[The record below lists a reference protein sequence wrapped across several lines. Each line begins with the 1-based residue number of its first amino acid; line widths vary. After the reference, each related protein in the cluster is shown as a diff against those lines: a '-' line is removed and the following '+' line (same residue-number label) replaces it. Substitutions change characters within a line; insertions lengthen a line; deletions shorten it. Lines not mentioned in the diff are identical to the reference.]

1 MLAVQAREEVK
12 PKLERRAQL
21 LGAYS
26 GGACSGKKHAGS
38 ADGKTPRAAAV
49 EPGIGRRPRHLK
61 RSPVT
66 VRRSGMFSDALKR
79 LFLGCT
85 SEPIRILSMQLV
97 LAPAAYLLPRRW
109 ALAVANVLSLGLVLL
124 PSPGMVT
131 YCRMRRAYGKGWL
144 RSFQLA
150 WGTVARPYRDFVTL
164 KRILYGREDVSTW
177 RIIER
182 NSDEVASLRETGQ
195 SFIVATAH
203 LHDRHCSESLAPAS
217 HLAI

>member
-38 ADGKTPRAAAV
+38 ADGKTPRCC
-49 EPGIGRRPRHLK
+49 GRAWHRASPTAPE

-97 LAPAAYLLPRRW
+97 LAPAA
-109 ALAVANVLSLGLVLL
+109 
-124 PSPGMVT
+124 T
-131 YCRMRRAYGKGWL
+131 CCRG
-144 RSFQLA
+144 
-150 WGTVARPYRDFVTL
+150 V
-164 KRILYGREDVSTW
+164 GR
-177 RIIER
+177 
-182 NSDEVASLRETGQ
+182 
-195 SFIVATAH
+195 
-203 LHDRHCSESLAPAS
+203 
-217 HLAI
+217 

>member
-38 ADGKTPRAAAV
+38 ADGKTPRTAAV
-49 EPGIGRRPRHLK
+49 EPRIGRRPRRLK

-66 VRRSGMFSDALKR
+66 VLRSGMFSDALKR

-150 WGTVARPYRDFVTL
+150 WGTVARPYQDFVTL
-164 KRILYGREDVSTW
+164 KRILYGREDVLPGGSSRGIQMKWPACERPANRSSW
-177 RIIER
+177 RPHI
-182 NSDEVASLRETGQ
+182 
-195 SFIVATAH
+195 